1 MIIQKLRIGAGR
13 GSPHRLVRSFSSHE
27 VDERLNAIGH
37 DFAAITRVVVDV
49 LWQEMPEVFAEP
61 LELAPANKVALEL
74 RCISAEVLNVGDVCS
89 VSGLCIISTD
99 PLDISKPSAEKPA
112 QVVATLDAPATQ
124 GKPISDD
131 CGQDARGKHSIE
143 ER

>member
-1 MIIQKLRIGAGR
+1 
-13 GSPHRLVRSFSSHE
+13 
-27 VDERLNAIGH
+27 LNAIGH

-74 RCISAEVLNVGDVCS
+74 RCISAEVLNVGHVCS
-89 VSGLCIISTD
+89 VSGLSIITVD
-99 PLDISKPSAEKPA
+99 PLDISKPPAEKPA
-112 QVVATLDAPATQ
+112 KVVPTLDAPATQ

-131 CGQDARGKHSIE
+131 CGQDARSKHSIE